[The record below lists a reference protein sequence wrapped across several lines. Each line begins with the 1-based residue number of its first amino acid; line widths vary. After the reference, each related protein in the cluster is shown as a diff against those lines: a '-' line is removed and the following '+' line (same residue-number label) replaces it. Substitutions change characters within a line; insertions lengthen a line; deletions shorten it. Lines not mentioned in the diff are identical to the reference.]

1 MSDPLTVLQA
11 KLADAHG
18 LAIAAAD
25 ATRLVETR
33 IEDAALRGI
42 LRTMRRDAEETR
54 VRCLEAEAAFGEEVA
69 REMLSHAN
77 TVAER
82 ASDLAGAWFKAG
94 TDPPS
99 AWSFV
104 AMGEAAEVTTWVAV
118 TALALQAQAAGV
130 AELADWALPVQQRH
144 LELALGGALG
154 VAERERATADR
165 FG

>member
-1 MSDPLTVLQA
+1 MSEPLTVLQA

-25 ATRLVETR
+25 LTRLVEPR
-33 IEDAALRGI
+33 IDDVELRGD

-54 VRCLEAEAAFGEEVA
+54 ARCVEAETALGEEVA
-69 REMLSHAN
+69 REMLSRAN

-94 TDPPS
+94 TDPQS

-118 TALALQAQAAGV
+118 TTFALQARAAGV

-144 LELALGGALG
+144 LELALGGALR
-154 VAERERATADR
+154 VAGLEEPTAPR